1 MKIGFIGTGV
11 MGSHMVRH
19 LSQNH
24 SITVLNRT
32 VEKAKRLTPFAQ
44 VATTFE
50 AVLTDQDIIMTMVG
64 TPDDVKNVFEK
75 IEVLVK
81 PGTIWID
88 LTTSSPSLA
97 STLAQRALKKQIY
110 ALDAPVT
117 GGEKGAKDKTLTV
130 MVGGDQTIFQQVRP
144 LLELL
149 GTNIFYTGPAGSGQH
164 TKIANQIAIAG
175 ALASLAESLSYASQ
189 QGLDVS
195 QVLKVIQTGAANSYS
210 AMHYGHKMLTQ
221 DWQATFYL
229 KHFLKDLTIAVTES
243 RIALPIVNQVKTMLE
258 SLVSQFGEQGV
269 QTIIKSYP
277 FQPSTSVDP
286 VK

>member
-32 VEKAKRLTPFAQ
+32 IEKAQRLISFAQ

-50 AVLTDQDIIMTMVG
+50 AVLTDQDVIMTMVG
-64 TPDDVKNVFEK
+64 TPDDVKNVFK
-75 IEVLVK
+75 NIEVLVK

-88 LTTSSPSLA
+88 LTTSSPALA
-97 STLAQRALKKQIY
+97 STLAQRALKKQIH

-117 GGEKGAKDKTLTV
+117 GGEKGAKEKTLTL
-130 MVGGDQTIFQQVRP
+130 MVGGDQTIFQQVHP
-144 LLELL
+144 LLALL

-195 QVLKVIQTGAANSYS
+195 QVLKVVQTGAANSYS
-210 AMHYGHKMLTQ
+210 AMHYGYKMLTQ

-243 RIALPIVNQVKTMLE
+243 PIALPIVNQVKTMLE
-258 SLVSQFGEQGV
+258 SLVSQYGEQGV

-277 FQPSTSVDP
+277 FQPSTSVHP